1 MCIEQDQKKKKSE
14 NIRPHE
20 KKSKRKITFLSLKM
34 LKKGKW
40 DIFVH
45 FWCLVCIPHTEKL
58 TGTKF

>member
-1 MCIEQDQKKKKSE
+1 MCIEQDQKKKNQKTSG
-14 NIRPHE
+14 HMK

-45 FWCLVCIPHTEKL
+45 FWCLICIPHTKKL